1 MEESAYGIVLRI
13 RPLTETSLIFHW
25 LTRDQGRI
33 ATVAKGARRAK
44 SSFRGKLDL
53 FFEAHLSFVRSWR
66 SELHTLREA
75 VPVATFPSIRTDYER
90 LNQAAYAVRLVELAT
105 ETETPVPEFFDLL
118 TDWLRHQESGTP
130 SRLSLL
136 TFEWG
141 ILDLSGAAPSLDR
154 RRLSPAAGEMLARIQ
169 SRSGAVSEEASSR
182 DTEREL
188 GRLFSG
194 PLEQQLSR
202 LPEAR
207 ARLLFE

>member
-1 MEESAYGIVLRI
+1 MEESAHGIVLRI
-13 RPLTETSLIFHW
+13 RPLTETSLILHW

-53 FFEAHLSFVRSWR
+53 FFEADLSFVRSWR